1 MSVVDGAVV
10 HEQGVTFGVAAVRA
24 GTLSSSNR
32 RSAALSGFRAAFGGI
47 PTVLMEQDGRGV
59 PTYFGRPDIVR
70 FLSSVDLR
78 RLPWRR
84 MSLSP

>member
-1 MSVVDGAVV
+1 MTFFDGAVV
-10 HEQGVTFGVAAVRA
+10 KEQGLTFGVAAVRT

-32 RSAALSGFRAAFGGI
+32 RSAALSGFPAAFGGI

-59 PTYFGRPDIVR
+59 PTYFGRPDIVS
-70 FLSSVDLR
+70 FLASVDIQ

-84 MSLSP
+84 MSVSS